1 MKGVEQI
8 EHTLH
13 NLASPKRSHT
23 FWGMVVTLLVACGL
37 LWLKHGAWLG
47 DPNGVIFGESPD
59 GFKNYM
65 TSTWH
70 VVHDSSYVHYDGMGY
85 PFGEHVL
92 FTDNQPILSAAMQW
106 WSHHVAD
113 VRSETV
119 GLINLFQVLSLLLG
133 VGVVFLLL
141 RKLHLPVWYAGL
153 VALGIVFLSPQ
164 YNRFDGHF
172 GLSHTWVLPMLL
184 LLLCRYEERSSR
196 RYQSLLIGF
205 LVWFAGQL
213 HFYNFG
219 VSALFL
225 GIYTGFQILFN
236 FNWTN
241 IWRRASHLAVM
252 VLLPFALLNVWVH
265 WSDYLPDRPASPYGF
280 TTYIGY
286 WEGVFLPYENFPM
299 FQWIDKNI
307 IPIRRI
313 DYEAQAYAG
322 VVAFVFTLWLL
333 FKRRFR
339 MFEPS
344 WDEAAYHRV
353 HKGYLRGIFATGFT
367 LLVFGCGFPFAIKGL
382 EWMADYLGPF
392 RQFRGLGRFTWA
404 FYYVVNV
411 LAFYVL
417 WNRSVRFRGFFK
429 KEKLAASGGAPAA
442 SSGRFPQFR
451 WAIALLP
458 LAILCWE
465 AFYFQQHK
473 ALKLSP
479 NVALPAVAAPAPDH
493 WLKKVDF
500 KQFQALM
507 PLPYYHIGSE
517 NIWLDMYYPLYRKV
531 QITALQTGVPDM
543 GVNMSRYSVG
553 RMVKSMQWALP
564 PSEVPALIAQ
574 LPDNRPIALMI
585 EPEKWSEVQ
594 VNHPHLVQK
603 ATPVYDGPEL
613 KILSLVPDSVRAW
626 VAENA
631 RNVSAEM
638 NRVATFSARGGWRT
652 TVESGWL
659 HSQRFDSLTTARHI
673 FQGTGAYEGTMS
685 DTTWIWNAPMPRGH
699 YFISLWLKADQD
711 MGMTHELKIFE
722 NSLADGHE
730 VFFGHEGLRFHLK
743 TIVQGWALFDLPF
756 HVREDN
762 TQMRLFLQKKGVH
775 APFWLDEAMIK
786 ASSFSIYRREPGWT
800 VRNNFWYKM
809 EGVEN

>member
-23 FWGMVVTLLVACGL
+23 FWGMVVTLIVAGAL

-47 DPNGVIFGESPD
+47 EPNAVMFGESPD

-70 VVHDSSYVHYDGMGY
+70 VVHDSSYVHYCGMGY

-106 WSHHVAD
+106 WSRHVAD
-113 VRSETV
+113 VRGQTV

-184 LLLCRYEERSSR
+184 LLLCRYEERTSR
-196 RYQSLLIGF
+196 RYQSLLIGI

-286 WEGVFLPYENFPM
+286 WEGVFLPYENFPLY
-299 FQWIDKNI
+299 QWIDKNI

-333 FKRRFR
+333 LKRRFR

-353 HKGYLRGIFATGFT
+353 HKRYLKGIFATGFT
-367 LLVFGCGFPFAIKGL
+367 LLLFGCGFPFAVKGL

-404 FYYVVNV
+404 FYYVINV
-411 LAFYVL
+411 VAFYVL

-429 KEKLAASGGAPAA
+429 AEKPAASGDAAPA
-442 SSGRFPQFR
+442 SGVGRFPQFR

-465 AFYFQQHK
+465 AFYFQKHK
-473 ALKLSP
+473 ALKISP
-479 NVALPAVAAPAPDH
+479 NFALPAVAAPAPDH
-493 WLKKVDF
+493 WLRKVDF

-517 NIWLDMYYPLYRKV
+517 NIWLDMHYPLYRKV
-531 QITALQTGVPDM
+531 QVTALQTGVPDM

-553 RMVKSMQWALP
+553 RMVKSMQWALSP
-564 PSEVPALIAQ
+564 CQVPALIAQ
-574 LPDNRPIALMI
+574 LPDNRPVALMI
-585 EPEKWSEVQ
+585 EPEKWDEVQ
-594 VNHPHLVQK
+594 VNYPHLVQK
-603 ATPVYDGPEL
+603 ATPVYDGPKL
-613 KILSLVPDSVRAW
+613 KILALVPDSVRAW
-626 VAENA
+626 VAENT

-638 NRVATFSARGGWRT
+638 DRVATFPARGGWRT
-652 TVESGWL
+652 TAESGWF
-659 HSQRFDSLTTARHI
+659 HSQRFDSLTTAQHI
-673 FQGTGAYEGTMS
+673 FQGSGAYEGTMS

-699 YFISLWLKADQD
+699 YFISLWLKVDQD

-730 VFFGHEGLRFHLK
+730 VFFAHEGLRFHLK
-743 TIVQGWALFDLPF
+743 TIVNGWALFDLPF
-756 HVREDN
+756 HVRDDGSR
-762 TQMRLFLQKKGVH
+762 MRLFLQKKGVH
-775 APFWLDEAMIK
+775 APFWLDEVLIK
-786 ASSFSIYRREPGWT
+786 SSSFGIYRREPGWT
-800 VRNNFWYKM
+800 VRNNFWYKT
-809 EGVEN
+809 GEN